1 LCFIGENDR
10 LAIDKKTRSVVAGWQ
25 CCEAAGQTNR
35 KMGVW
40 EAAMKRQST
49 IGLAL
54 LTLGLG
60 GSCVAAESQKTV
72 VVHAGLLFDGK
83 SDRLS
88 SKQVVIIQG
97 ERITDVGT
105 EGSVKIPAGAEEID
119 LGTATVLPGL
129 IESHN
134 HMFKVGQY
142 PGTGAEAAVPADI
155 RPGTPFSPPYLM
167 ILASI
172 NARLD
177 LMSGFTTARDLS
189 SGSTADVDLR
199 NAINE
204 GLIPGPRMRVATEG
218 IRGSTA
224 GPRYF
229 HLIDSPWEGRKQVR
243 VQLRNGADFIKIYVN
258 NLAPTPYGGPTITA
272 EEQQAIVDE
281 AHRQGVRVACTAH
294 GGIAVPQSI
303 DVGCD
308 SLELG
313 IDIDPDSIRKI
324 VDKGIFETFALAIN
338 KMQASRASVR
348 EIQKASFQRA
358 LKAGV
363 KIAFAVNA
371 GGARGK
377 QPGPYHGEEAV
388 EFATMVE
395 YGMTPLQAIRSAT
408 SVGAENI
415 GWDDQVGSI
424 EKGKYADLI
433 AVAGNPA
440 NDVTELERVK
450 FVMKGG
456 QVFRNDFTGSGANVS
471 RK

>member
-1 LCFIGENDR
+1 
-10 LAIDKKTRSVVAGWQ
+10 
-25 CCEAAGQTNR
+25 
-35 KMGVW
+35 
-40 EAAMKRQST
+40 MKRQSAL
-49 IGLAL
+49 GLAL
-54 LTLGLG
+54 LALGLG

-83 SDRLS
+83 SDRLA
-88 SKQVVIIQG
+88 SKQVIIIQG
-97 ERITDVGT
+97 ERIAGFGP
-105 EGSVKIPAGAEEID
+105 EGSIRLPAGAEEID

-129 IESHN
+129 VESHN
-134 HMFKVGQY
+134 HVFKVGQY

-155 RPGTPFSPPYLM
+155 RPGTPFSMPYLT

-218 IRGSTA
+218 IRGSTT

-258 NLAPTPYGGPTITA
+258 NLGPTPYGGPTMTA

-303 DVGCD
+303 DAGCD

-313 IDIDPDSIRKI
+313 IDIDEESIRKI
-324 VDKGIFETFALAIN
+324 VAKGIFETFALAIN
-338 KMQASRASVR
+338 KIQASRASVR

-371 GGARGK
+371 GGARGR

-408 SVGAENI
+408 SVGADNV
-415 GWDDQVGSI
+415 GLGDQVGSI
-424 EKGKYADLI
+424 ERGKYADLI

-456 QVFRNDFTGSGANVS
+456 QVFRNDFTGSSASVS
-471 RK
+471 RN